1 MSDTIGRIT
10 VPSTT
15 ASQVFPLVTDFPH
28 GRAQKR
34 LVITH
39 TLGAGNAKI
48 EQRFYVGSPATRYT
62 FKSARLNA
70 ALRLAL
76 RNFWEARQGA
86 AGAFFYDVPNE
97 DGSTFTRK
105 TVCFENQALT
115 FEDLSDSI
123 CGAGVVFVEIPD
135 PAAAPVH
142 SLGATVSR
150 FPNDTLAD
158 ALLDQVQEI
167 IPLVRIRVLDPGV
180 PDILLSDRRVT
191 IRDSRAGP
199 PVDSVYLPRLLRVG
213 ETGGGALVTQSI
225 DGSSDDVTFAF
236 GNADRVMVQ
245 VANDT
250 QLRWARVELSLYH
263 VGSTVRLDLWAG
275 YILDWQSDAG
285 PEFIV
290 KASDV
295 LSALTLSSPVS
306 TISRQCWRRLG
317 QDGCP
322 FALGSGAMDT
332 THFPDANV
340 TAWKEDATHT
350 PIPRNQWCDLGYN
363 TPNGCMAHEM
373 QSTFGAT
380 YCAPQGVLLRSGS
393 VGLTFPG
400 VLPIIGGPVGT
411 FVGSVSNWYP
421 RTSIVSDSIYGG
433 TLAEVWHHDDG
444 VARYGLPVTC
454 RIAAG
459 RHEDQFYIALGIVC
473 KGPIGAYTTQGMYDS
488 NDDGV
493 KETFVGSTLDG
504 QPNPGGLKRQ
514 PQKWRERVQGTSP
527 DPWVGPCRWS
537 RLL

>member
-39 TLGAGNAKI
+39 TLGSGNAKI

-62 FKSARLNA
+62 FRSARLNA
-70 ALRLAL
+70 TLRLAL

-135 PAAAPVH
+135 PAAAPVYA
-142 SLGATVSR
+142 LGATVSR

-167 IPLVRIRVLDPGV
+167 IPLVRIQVLDEDV

-191 IRDSRAGP
+191 IRDSRGGGAP
-199 PVDSVYLPRLLRVG
+199 IDYLYLPRLLRVG
-213 ETGGGALVTQSI
+213 EPGGGALVTQSI

-275 YILDWQSDAG
+275 YIVDWQSDAG
-285 PEFIV
+285 PEFTV
-290 KASDV
+290 KASDI

-317 QDGCP
+317 KDGCLWNP
-322 FALGSGAMDT
+322 ASDT
-332 THFPDANV
+332 RDLTHFPGAS
-340 TAWKEDATHT
+340 TT
-350 PIPRNQWCDLGYN
+350 ICDLGYN
-363 TPNGCMAHEM
+363 TPNGCLAHGV
-373 QSTFGAT
+373 QGGYGAT

-393 VGLTFPG
+393 IGLTFPG

-411 FVGSVSNWYP
+411 FLGSVSNWYP

-433 TLAEVWHHDDG
+433 T
-444 VARYGLPVTC
+444 
-454 RIAAG
+454 
-459 RHEDQFYIALGIVC
+459 
-473 KGPIGAYTTQGMYDS
+473 
-488 NDDGV
+488 
-493 KETFVGSTLDG
+493 
-504 QPNPGGLKRQ
+504 PGGDLAPR
-514 PQKWRERVQGTSP
+514 
-527 DPWVGPCRWS
+527 
-537 RLL
+537 